1 MLNGAPSLLFSCFL
15 VLVSSPYEKR
25 EQSTRLRTEGVLVP
39 VIRGSILPFWF
50 FFFPLLPFF
59 FGFLL
64 VFHKT
69 FLFLCFR
76 VSVLFLAVCC
86 LKRDECD

>member
-50 FFFPLLPFF
+50 FFFPLSSLSSLAF
-59 FGFLL
+59 
-64 VFHKT
+64 
-69 FLFLCFR
+69 FLCFTKR
-76 VSVLFLAVCC
+76 FFFSVFAFLYCFSRFAV
-86 LKRDECD
+86 